1 MNDQLHTPVLDRVR
15 YPSDLRRLSDAELAQ
30 CADELRAETISA
42 VSVTGGHLGSSLGVV
57 ELTVAIHAVF
67 NTPYDKLVW
76 DVGHQCYPHKIVTGR
91 RDRIRTL
98 RQKGGLSGFTK
109 RSESDYD
116 PFGAAHSSTSI
127 SAALGFAMASDMG
140 EATGDAIAVIGD
152 GSISA
157 GMAYEALNNAGD
169 LGRRLFVILNDN
181 EMSIAPPVGAM
192 SRYLSGL
199 YKGTPLHTLKDIADG
214 VAAHLPEPLRQGA
227 ERARELV
234 TGHPKSATL
243 FEHLGFTYVGPVDG
257 HDIPQLLQVLR
268 AAKAQATGPVLIH
281 AVTVKG
287 KGYAPAEGADDCY
300 HGVAKFDVKT
310 GAQKKSQPNAPSY
323 TGVFGKTLTKLA
335 EADSR
340 IVGVTAAMP
349 GGTGLSALQKVMPER
364 VFDVGIAEQHA
375 VTFCG
380 GLAAG
385 GLKPFCAIYSS
396 FLQRGYDQIVHDV
409 ALQNLPVR
417 FMIDRAGL
425 VGADGPT
432 HAGAFDIGYLAALPN
447 MTVMACADEAELV
460 HMMATAAAHDD
471 GPIALR
477 YPRGEGV
484 GVEMPETGEVL
495 EIGKGRVLQEGHD
508 VAILSF
514 GAHLSEAREA
524 VKDLEAKGVSVTL
537 ADARFAK
544 PLDTGLIDDLMAKHR
559 ALITVEQ
566 GAMLGF
572 GGMVL
577 HHLAATAQLDGR
589 CAVCTLHLPDR
600 FIDQASP
607 AEMYAD
613 AGLTSADIAAAA
625 LQAMGIATIREPH
638 QGKVSA

>member
-1 MNDQLHTPVLDRVR
+1 MNDQLHTPILDRVR

-214 VAAHLPEPLRQGA
+214 VAAHLPEPLRHGA

-243 FEHLGFTYVGPVDG
+243 FEHLGFTYIGPVDG

-349 GGTGLSALQKVMPER
+349 GGTGLSTLQKVMPER

-514 GAHLSEAREA
+514 GAHLAEAREA

-544 PLDTGLIDDLMAKHR
+544 PLDTGLIDDLMANHR

-572 GGMVL
+572 GGLVL

-589 CAVCTLHLPDR
+589 CAVRTLHLPDR

-607 AEMYAD
+607 AEMYAE

-625 LQAMGIATIREPH
+625 LQAMGIATIREPR
-638 QGKVSA
+638 KVSV

>member
-1 MNDQLHTPVLDRVR
+1 MDRPHTPILDQVT
-15 YPSDLRRLSDAELAQ
+15 YPSDLRRMSDADLAT
-30 CADELRAETISA
+30 CANELRAEVISA
-42 VSVTGGHLGSSLGVV
+42 VSETGGHLGSSLGVV
-57 ELTVAIHAVF
+57 ELSVAIHAVF

-76 DVGHQCYPHKIVTGR
+76 DVGHQCYPHKVLTGR

-98 RQKGGLSGFTK
+98 RQKDGLSGFTK
-109 RSESDYD
+109 RSESEYD

-127 SAALGFAMASDMG
+127 SAALGFAAAQDLG
-140 EATGDAIAVIGD
+140 EATGDGIAVIGD

-169 LGRRLFVILNDN
+169 LGSRLFVILNDN

-192 SRYLSGL
+192 STYLSNL
-199 YKGTPLHTLKDIADG
+199 SSNSPLATLKEIADG
-214 VAAHLPEPLRQGA
+214 VASHLPEPLRQGA

-234 TGHPKSATL
+234 TGHQPSATL
-243 FEHLGFTYVGPVDG
+243 FEHLGFTYIGPIDG
-257 HDIPQLLQVLR
+257 HDMDELLTTLR
-268 AAKAQATGPVLIH
+268 AAKARATGPVLIH

-287 KGYAPAEGADDCY
+287 KGYSPAELSDDCY
-300 HGVAKFDVKT
+300 HGVAKFDVAT
-310 GAQKKSQPNAPSY
+310 GQQKKSAPNAPSY
-323 TGVFGKTLTKLA
+323 TSVFGKTLLSMA
-335 EADSR
+335 ETDNR

-349 GGTGLSALQKVMPER
+349 GGTGISTLQKAMPKR

-375 VTFCG
+375 VTFSAG
-380 GLAAG
+380 MAAG

-460 HMMATAAAHDD
+460 HMMATAAAHDS

-477 YPRGEGV
+477 YPRGEGT
-484 GVEMPETGEVL
+484 GVELPETGEPL
-495 EIGKGRVLQEGHD
+495 EIGKGRVLQQGQD
-508 VAILSF
+508 VALLSF
-514 GAHLSEAREA
+514 GAHLEEAKDAAKALEARG
-524 VKDLEAKGVSVTL
+524 LTVTI

-544 PLDTGLIDDLMAKHR
+544 PLDTALVDQLMADHS

-566 GAMLGF
+566 GSMLGF
-572 GGMVL
+572 GGIVL
-577 HHLAATAQLDGR
+577 HHLAATGQLDGR
-589 CAVCTLHLPDR
+589 CTLRTLHLPDR

-607 AEMYAD
+607 ADMYAD
-613 AGLTSADIAAAA
+613 AGLTAEDIAREA
-625 LQAMGIATIREPH
+625 LEALGATVGQFEEKSR
-638 QGKVSA
+638 A